1 MIRREGKIVLINL
14 WVKDNYSGTI
24 HQVGTDKHDSIE
36 FIDGQVCYVNM
47 QNMSSTLDDDGYS
60 FVEAPNLD
68 DYVSVTPEQ
77 LLLNRKLIH
86 KDLGVI

>member
-1 MIRREGKIVLINL
+1 MLINL

-24 HQVGTDKHDSIE
+24 HQVGTDKHDSID
-36 FIDGQVCYVNM
+36 FIDGRVCYVNM

-77 LLLNRKLIH
+77 LWLNRKLIH

>member
-1 MIRREGKIVLINL
+1 MNIRLKDTLWIIN
-14 WVKDNYSGTI
+14 
-24 HQVGTDKHDSIE
+24 
-36 FIDGQVCYVNM
+36 DGEYII
-47 QNMSSTLDDDGYS
+47 

-77 LLLNRKLIH
+77 LLLNRKLIR